1 MNSTSKICL
10 GISIYI
16 AVICTLIIIWQF
28 IGFQV
33 RSIDSDT
40 ISIRISDTLQNG
52 IVQISVND
60 SISIIDTLPYST
72 INEITIHRDSTLLL
86 TTENHDTIRISL
98 KPHEKSPSSSPVAP
112 QPQSP
117 ASAPRTLCSTPPERR
132 TGSPTRPT
140 PRLTPSGPPTMSQAP
155 PSPTAAS
162 PEPTSGRTSIEGQA
176 EPRPAWMRTMCSH
189 INSKTFSKR
198 PILMSMTLIS
208 ESGKKHQFIGK
219 THTNTMKNGIS
230 FGRPIRTPQKK
241 MFFSGLSRTTMN
253 ITNR

>member
-40 ISIRISDTLQNG
+40 ISVRISDTLPDG
-52 IVQISVND
+52 TVQISVND
-60 SISIIDTLPYST
+60 SILTITPCST
-72 INEITIHRDSTLLL
+72 TNEITIYRDSTLLL

-117 ASAPRTLCSTPPERR
+117 ASAPRTPCSTPPGRR
-132 TGSPTRPT
+132 TDSPTRPT

-162 PEPTSGRTSIEGQA
+162 PEPTSERTSIEGQA
-176 EPRPAWMRTMCSH
+176 KPGQAWR
-189 INSKTFSKR
+189 
-198 PILMSMTLIS
+198 
-208 ESGKKHQFIGK
+208 
-219 THTNTMKNGIS
+219 
-230 FGRPIRTPQKK
+230 
-241 MFFSGLSRTTMN
+241 RTT
-253 ITNR
+253 RCP

>member
-16 AVICTLIIIWQF
+16 AVICTLIIIWQV

-40 ISIRISDTLQNG
+40 ISVRISDTLPEG
-52 IVQISVND
+52 AVQISVND
-60 SISIIDTLPYST
+60 SILTVTPCST

-98 KPHEKSPSSSPVAP
+98 KPHEKSPPSSPEELP
-112 QPQSP
+112 PQSQ
-117 ASAPRTLCSTPPERR
+117 ASAPRTRCSTQPEQR
-132 TGSPTRPT
+132 TGSLTRPM

-176 EPRPAWMRTMCSH
+176 KPRPAWRRTMCSH

-241 MFFSGLSRTTMN
+241 MFFSGSSRTTMN

>member
-40 ISIRISDTLQNG
+40 ISVRISDTLPDG
-52 IVQISVND
+52 TVQISVND

-72 INEITIHRDSTLLL
+72 INEITIHRDSVLMV

-98 KPHEKSPSSSPVAP
+98 KPHVKSPTSSPV
-112 QPQSP
+112 
-117 ASAPRTLCSTPPERR
+117 E
-132 TGSPTRPT
+132 PT
-140 PRLTPSGPPTMSQAP
+140 PRWTQSMQPGTA
-155 PSPTAAS
+155 SPTAAS

>member
-33 RSIDSDT
+33 RIIDSDT
-40 ISIRISDTLQNG
+40 ISVRISDTLPEG
-52 IVQISVND
+52 TVQISVND
-60 SISIIDTLPYST
+60 SILTVTPCST

-98 KPHEKSPSSSPVAP
+98 KPHEKSPSSSPEELP
-112 QPQSP
+112 PQSP
-117 ASAPRTLCSTPPERR
+117 ASAPRTPCSMPPGRR
-132 TGSPTRPT
+132 TDSPTRPT

-162 PEPTSGRTSIEGQA
+162 PEPTSGRTSQEGQA
-176 EPRPAWMRTMCSH
+176 EPRQAWRRTTCSH

-198 PILMSMTLIS
+198 PISISMTLIS
-208 ESGKKHQFIGK
+208 ESGKKHLFIGK

-241 MFFSGLSRTTMN
+241 MFFSGSSRTTMN

>member
-40 ISIRISDTLQNG
+40 ISVRISDTLPDG
-52 IVQISVND
+52 TVQISVND

-98 KPHEKSPSSSPVAP
+98 KPHEKSPSSSPEAP
-112 QPQSP
+112 PPQSQ
-117 ASAPRTLCSTPPERR
+117 AYAPRTPCSTPPGRR
-132 TGSPTRPT
+132 THSQTPPT

-162 PEPTSGRTSIEGQA
+162 PEPTSGRTSQEGQA
-176 EPRPAWMRTMCSH
+176 GPGQAWRRIICC
-189 INSKTFSKR
+189 
-198 PILMSMTLIS
+198 P
-208 ESGKKHQFIGK
+208 
-219 THTNTMKNGIS
+219 
-230 FGRPIRTPQKK
+230 
-241 MFFSGLSRTTMN
+241 
-253 ITNR
+253 

>member
-40 ISIRISDTLQNG
+40 ISVRISDTLPDG
-52 IVQISVND
+52 TVQISVND
-60 SISIIDTLPYST
+60 SILTITPCST
-72 INEITIHRDSTLLL
+72 TNEITIHRDSTLLL

-98 KPHEKSPSSSPVAP
+98 KPHEKSPSSSPEAP
-112 QPQSP
+112 PPQSQ
-117 ASAPRTLCSTPPERR
+117 AYAPRTLCSTPPERR

-162 PEPTSGRTSIEGQA
+162 PEPTSGRTSQEGQA
-176 EPRPAWMRTMCSH
+176 GPVQAWRRIICC
-189 INSKTFSKR
+189 
-198 PILMSMTLIS
+198 P
-208 ESGKKHQFIGK
+208 
-219 THTNTMKNGIS
+219 
-230 FGRPIRTPQKK
+230 
-241 MFFSGLSRTTMN
+241 
-253 ITNR
+253 

>member
-10 GISIYI
+10 CISIYI

-40 ISIRISDTLQNG
+40 ISVRISDTLPDG
-52 IVQISVND
+52 TVQISVND

-72 INEITIHRDSTLLL
+72 INEITIHRDSVLMV

-98 KPHEKSPSSSPVAP
+98 KPHVKSPTSSPVEP
-112 QPQSP
+112 LSQLP
-117 ASAPRTLCSTPPERR
+117 ASVQRTHCAMPPGRQ
-132 TGSPTRPT
+132 TDSPTQPT
-140 PRLTPSGPPTMSQAP
+140 PRWTQSMQPGTA
-155 PSPTAAS
+155 SPTAAS